1 MALKAF
7 NLLPEDVRNRLTG
20 GATTPSVSTV
30 NQLSV
35 TKARE
40 DLRLRLRR
48 ASSRAGSNITGA
60 GLLKSTLDISQPSLT
75 PV

>member
-1 MALKAF
+1 MRF
-7 NLLPEDVRNRLTG
+7 G
-20 GATTPSVSTV
+20 GSEAAAPPTTEVSAPRPSTI
-30 NQLSV
+30 NQLNV

-48 ASSRAGSNITGA
+48 ASSRAGSNITGV
-60 GLLKSTLDISQPSLT
+60 GLLGSANTSNQALN